1 MTVQEGALGCLGVL
15 ELERLWPARSCD
27 VGTSRAPVVV
37 RILVRAGE
45 GVPLSLAVLACR
57 RLDFLV
63 SYRTLAAALGL
74 KPKNER
80 ITLRFWRRIT
90 YCELINATRPAA
102 AVQVQQRL
110 TSRSA
115 AECSIIAYPQ

>member
-1 MTVQEGALGCLGVL
+1 MGVL

-57 RLDFLV
+57 RGGAWTF
-63 SYRTLAAALGL
+63 
-74 KPKNER
+74 
-80 ITLRFWRRIT
+80 
-90 YCELINATRPAA
+90 
-102 AVQVQQRL
+102 
-110 TSRSA
+110 
-115 AECSIIAYPQ
+115 